1 MVEFECLLTSV
12 QWGEPVQCCI
22 VLLNGLPEVVSSE
35 GVLAELVVHTG
46 NVVEVKGTETLS
58 CISDNGRFGCRP
70 QHLQGLAVVQT
81 KILHISLEKLRTR
94 RLCAECETVFTTYSA
109 QPMHDIL
116 STAHACDIL
125 STAHA
130 CVVTHISSSAD
141 EALQLLLAGL
151 DVPV

>member
-1 MVEFECLLTSV
+1 MESESLLTSV

-46 NVVEVKGTETLS
+46 NVVEVEGTETLS

-81 KILHISLEKLRTR
+81 KILHISLEKLCTR
-94 RLCAECETVFTTYSA
+94 RLCGECETVLTTYSA
-109 QPMHDIL
+109 QPIHSLTFPAVLMKFFNSFL
-116 STAHACDIL
+116 Q
-125 STAHA
+125 
-130 CVVTHISSSAD
+130 
-141 EALQLLLAGL
+141 ALTFLCRRCN
-151 DVPV
+151 